1 LVELESGAT
10 IRIPAAD
17 RRAGERLRVGVRP
30 EKLEILPA
38 GGGATT
44 LNVVAATLRAAVFAG
59 VSYQYFFQTQ
69 EGREMS
75 AFDRNASGGAV
86 ARPGETVR
94 LAWQPEHTFMIPV
107 GDTAESRPA
116 VEQHV

>member
-1 LVELESGAT
+1 
-10 IRIPAAD
+10 
-17 RRAGERLRVGVRP
+17 VRP
-30 EKLEILPA
+30 EKLGILPA
-38 GGGATT
+38 GGGAMTQ
-44 LNVVAATLRAAVFAG
+44 NVVAATLRTAVFAG

-86 ARPGETVR
+86 ARPGEAVR
-94 LAWQPEHTFMIPV
+94 LAWEPEHTFVIPV